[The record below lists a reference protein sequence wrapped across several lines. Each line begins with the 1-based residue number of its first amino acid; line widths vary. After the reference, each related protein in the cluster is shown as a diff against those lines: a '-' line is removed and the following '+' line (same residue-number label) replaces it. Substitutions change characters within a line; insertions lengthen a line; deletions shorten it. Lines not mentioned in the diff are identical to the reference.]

1 MDLSRVGV
9 YGWSF
14 GGYFAARAVLSRPD
28 VYQVGMA
35 GAPPADWRDYDTAYT
50 ERYLG
55 LPEDDA
61 PAYDEAS
68 LLTYARKPSANA
80 DAPRRLLIVHGTADD
95 NVWFLNGLK
104 LADALERAGRPFE
117 LLPLAGTT
125 HMLLDPALSEETW
138 LRAADV
144 LRDALRANHGS

>member
-1 MDLSRVGV
+1 MRRRTTRRPSSRTPA
-9 YGWSF
+9 SR
-14 GGYFAARAVLSRPD
+14 ARTPTRR
-28 VYQVGMA
+28 
-35 GAPPADWRDYDTAYT
+35 GA
-50 ERYLG
+50 
-55 LPEDDA
+55 
-61 PAYDEAS
+61 
-68 LLTYARKPSANA
+68 
-80 DAPRRLLIVHGTADD
+80 LLIVHGTADD